1 MATEYPEDNLFPGSF
16 DSVNSSGR
24 IISQKTF
31 PTFDVLLSSNDYLKG
46 ETIRSDSS
54 TGIVDGWDNKTNLLR
69 ASTNEDFV
77 VGELIVGETSKTQGI
92 ASSITTYD
100 SYFDLNAISTFNRGW
115 QTNSGYLND
124 NLQRVQDSDY
134 YQNFSYSLKSR
145 IPFDTWNESVSA
157 LTHTTGFKK
166 FSDLQIEST
175 SSNITVGLSTDL
187 TTTSLISDLIG
198 YGNLNCV
205 YDFDLVKENSL
216 NVNEDFAVAV
226 SGGPDSL
233 ALAFLAKIYSI
244 KKKLSLKI
252 LIVDH
257 KLRPESTKEA
267 NITKQ
272 LLKKISINADIL
284 NWKGKKPSK
293 NVQSIARKKRYEL
306 LFRKCDKYKIKYI
319 LLGHHQDDLL
329 ENFFIRILRGSGL
342 KGLIS
347 LDKKN
352 KIEDKNLLR
361 PLLDEKKENL
371 IFISKNVFNF
381 YIEDPTNKDEK
392 YKRIM
397 IRGLIKKLQED
408 GLDKKKDFTKKL
420 NNSFFWRRWIT
431 H

>member
-1 MATEYPEDNLFPGSF
+1 MSLKNLSAKNKIPKLLI
-16 DSVNSSGR
+16 NKLNNKR
-24 IISQKTF
+24 IRKI
-31 PTFDVLLSSNDYLKG
+31 
-46 ETIRSDSS
+46 
-54 TGIVDGWDNKTNLLR
+54 
-69 ASTNEDFV
+69 
-77 VGELIVGETSKTQGI
+77 
-92 ASSITTYD
+92 
-100 SYFDLNAISTFNRGW
+100 
-115 QTNSGYLND
+115 
-124 NLQRVQDSDY
+124 
-134 YQNFSYSLKSR
+134 YQNF
-145 IPFDTWNESVSA
+145 
-157 LTHTTGFKK
+157 
-166 FSDLQIEST
+166 
-175 SSNITVGLSTDL
+175 
-187 TTTSLISDLIG
+187 
-198 YGNLNCV
+198 
-205 YDFDLVKENSL
+205 ENSL
-216 NVNEDFAVAV
+216 NINEDFAVAV

-267 NITKQ
+267 KMTKQ

-306 LFRKCDKYKIKYI
+306 LFRNCDKYQIKYI

-408 GLDKKKDFTKKL
+408 GLDKKKFLKTINNLKFSNKVVEYYVDENLKKNTFLSNNNSRLIL
-420 NNSFFWRRWIT
+420 NNIFFLYLYEVIFRSSSESIKMIDKKYYAARGKKIDKIINHLKKSVSYRST
-431 H
+431 LGGCIIEKVNETVIISKEQ